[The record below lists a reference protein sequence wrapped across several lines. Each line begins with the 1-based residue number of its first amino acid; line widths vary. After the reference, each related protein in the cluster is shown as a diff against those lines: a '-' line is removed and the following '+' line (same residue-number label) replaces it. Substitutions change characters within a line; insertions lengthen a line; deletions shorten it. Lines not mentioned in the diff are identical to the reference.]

1 MVPSI
6 EMLARLTKKQID
18 GFTEQEADAFFLL
31 FEEVKQKIGI
41 IFDEFDINHLK
52 TPPQEIKKHMEVF
65 AKSDMPNTIN
75 PETIYHLT
83 FFSSAEP
90 RFAYTI
96 PKKLEMN
103 AQTAAQYY
111 LDYQKFEAVLKEKS
125 ERVNTR
131 LETLKMESNQRY
143 SL

>member
-6 EMLARLTKKQID
+6 RLLARFTNEQIN
-18 GFTEQEADAFFLL
+18 GFTEREADAFFLSL
-31 FEEVKQKIGI
+31 ERVKQKIGI
-41 IFDEFDINHLK
+41 IFDEFDINPLK
-52 TPPQEIKKHMEVF
+52 TPPQEIRRQMEVF

-75 PETIYHLT
+75 SETTYQLT

-96 PKKLEMN
+96 PEKLEMN

-111 LDYQKFEAVLKEKS
+111 LDYLKFEAVLKEKS
-125 ERVNTR
+125 ELLNIR
-131 LETLKMESNQRY
+131 LETLQMESNQRY